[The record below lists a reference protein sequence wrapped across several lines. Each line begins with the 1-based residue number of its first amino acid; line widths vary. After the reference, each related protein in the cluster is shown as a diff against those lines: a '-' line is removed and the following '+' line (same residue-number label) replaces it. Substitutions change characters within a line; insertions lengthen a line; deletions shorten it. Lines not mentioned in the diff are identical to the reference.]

1 MTDQLTESKS
11 APAPE
16 RRGHARQSLVLP
28 IVLPIAIMLIIGL
41 VLFGFSRVLL
51 SVSAEAATLVA
62 LVVAA
67 SIMALATIVASRSR
81 LSNGS
86 LFSMVG
92 AVAGI
97 AMLTGGVAIVAMG
110 SGEETGPEPLQVSLV
125 APEGAA
131 ASGFAQTTLQVEADR
146 PTALDFDNQDPG
158 VPHNVVI
165 FGEDPA
171 SNPQATPLF
180 SGALI
185 TGPLQSTYDVPPL
198 AAGAYFFNCVV
209 HPTTMTGTIESG
221 TASGGIPI
229 VAEGLQFD
237 TNELDLLAGQPS
249 SISFENKDAGT
260 LHNIAIYTDDSAST
274 ALFQGEQF
282 PGPATQL
289 YTVDPL
295 EAGEYYFRCDVHPAM
310 NGTVVVAG
318 MAAPGKAASHPAA
331 RASPLRASL
340 SRYHC

>member
-1 MTDQLTESKS
+1 MTDQLTESKP
-11 APAPE
+11 APASPD
-16 RRGHARQSLVLP
+16 RRRQARQSLVLP
-28 IVLPIAIMLIIGL
+28 IALPIAILLIIGL
-41 VLFGFSRVLL
+41 LLFGFSRVLL

-62 LVVAA
+62 LIVAA
-67 SIMALATIVASRSR
+67 SIMVVATIVASRSR

-92 AVAGI
+92 AIAGI

-110 SGEETGPEPLQVSLV
+110 SGEETGPEPFQVSLV
-125 APEGAA
+125 AQEGAA

-165 FGEDPA
+165 FEEDPA
-171 SNPQATPLF
+171 SNPQAKTLF

-185 TGPLQSTYDVPPL
+185 TGPLQITYDVPPL

-237 TNELDLLAGQPS
+237 TKELDLPAGQPS
-249 SISFENKDAGT
+249 SISLENKDAGI
-260 LHNIAIYTDDSAST
+260 LHNIAIYDDDSAST
-274 ALFQGEQF
+274 TLFQGEQF
-282 PGPATQL
+282 PGVATKI
-289 YTVDPL
+289 YDVGPL
-295 EAGEYYFRCDVHPAM
+295 EAGEYYFQCDVHPAM

-318 MAAPGKAASHPAA
+318 GGGTGEGGESPGGQS
-331 RASPLRASL
+331 ASPSG
-340 SRYHC
+340 